1 MAAAQRALRIG
12 ELSRRVGVSPELL
25 RAWERRYGLLRPAR
39 SAGGLR
45 LYSPADV
52 ERVMRMQEHLADGL
66 AAAEAAALAV
76 GEAAG
81 EDAAQGELGLGTIRE
96 QLSEAFDV
104 LDEPR
109 AQGILDQL
117 LAVATLETLLGEVVL
132 PYLHELGE
140 RWQRGE
146 TSVAQEHFASAVL
159 RGRLLGLARG
169 WGLGLGPV
177 AVLACLPGEQHDLG
191 LIAFGLALRS
201 RGWRIVYLGPDSP
214 IDTVADVS
222 DEISPSIVVL
232 NAVTRERVR
241 PVLPKLRPLARRHRV
256 ALGGPA
262 ADDRA
267 VEKSGILAMTGD
279 PIAEAARVTALISS
293 ANHAPRSGP

>member
-1 MAAAQRALRIG
+1 MANTGEVLRIG
-12 ELSRRVGVSPELL
+12 ELSKRAGVSPELL

-52 ERVMRMQEHLADGL
+52 ERVALMQQHLAEGM

-76 GEAAG
+76 RDAVDEEAARTALRPAAIRD
-81 EDAAQGELGLGTIRE
+81 ELATALDA
-96 QLSEAFDV
+96 F
-104 LDEPR
+104 DEPR
-109 AQGILDQL
+109 AQAILDRL
-117 LAVATLETLLGEVVL
+117 LALATVETLLAEVVV
-132 PYLHELGE
+132 PYLQELGE
-140 RWQRGE
+140 RWKRGE
-146 TSVAQEHFASAVL
+146 ASVAQEHFASGVL

-201 RGWRIVYLGPDSP
+201 QGWRIVYLGPDSP

-222 DEISPSIVVL
+222 HQLEPSLVVL
-232 NAVTRERVR
+232 NAVSRERIR
-241 PVLPKLRPLARRHRV
+241 PVLPKLRSLARGHRL
-256 ALGGPA
+256 AIGGSA
-262 ADDRA
+262 AEDETL
-267 VEKSGILAMTGD
+267 EKDGILALTGD
-279 PIAEAARVTALISS
+279 PTAEAARVTTLISS
-293 ANHAPRSGP
+293 GHDT

>member
-1 MAAAQRALRIG
+1 MASAGEVLRIG
-12 ELSRRVGVSPELL
+12 ELSKRAGVSPELL

-52 ERVMRMQEHLADGL
+52 ERVALMQQHLAAGM

-76 GEAAG
+76 REAGDGEAARTPLRS
-81 EDAAQGELGLGTIRE
+81 AAIRE
-96 QLSEAFDV
+96 ELAEALDAF
-104 LDEPR
+104 DEPR
-109 AQGILDQL
+109 AQAILDRL
-117 LAVATLETLLGEVVL
+117 LALATVETLLSEVVM
-132 PYLHELGE
+132 PYLQELGE
-140 RWQRGE
+140 RWKRGE
-146 TSVAQEHFASAVL
+146 ASVAQEHFASGVL

-214 IDTVADVS
+214 IETVADVS
-222 DEISPSIVVL
+222 RRIEPSLVVL
-232 NAVTRERVR
+232 NAVTPERVR
-241 PVLPKLRPLARRHRV
+241 PVLPQLRSLARRHPL
-256 ALGGPA
+256 ALGGSA
-262 ADDRA
+262 AEDDTLGRT
-267 VEKSGILAMTGD
+267 GILALTGD
-279 PIAEAARVTALISS
+279 PTAEAARVTTLIPSS
-293 ANHAPRSGP
+293 PDT